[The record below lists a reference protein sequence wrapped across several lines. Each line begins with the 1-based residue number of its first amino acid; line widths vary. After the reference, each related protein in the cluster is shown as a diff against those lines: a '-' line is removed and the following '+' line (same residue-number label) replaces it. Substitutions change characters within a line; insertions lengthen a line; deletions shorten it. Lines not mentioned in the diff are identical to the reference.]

1 MTVTDEPTACTG
13 ATGAGIDVDQ
23 CAAFRAMLDS
33 VVVHDADD
41 HRVLA
46 ANPVLVEWLRTPAE
60 ELKGRDF
67 FELFGPD
74 GARRLREGFT
84 NGSGGPSGELRLT
97 CPDGDRWVLLRS
109 RRNSFAHGSHWVTT
123 LRDVTERKQAHEQS
137 LAARAEAEQAHRRR
151 SEYIA
156 AISHELRTPMSGIL
170 GMSSLLLEGELP
182 RDQREYVETIQST
195 AESLVGLLNE
205 ILDLAK
211 IDRGHFQID
220 HTTFSPRD
228 VCTSAIRLLRSNAGS
243 AGIDLRFETE
253 GVLPGACTGDPVRLG
268 QVLVNLLGNAL
279 KFTHS
284 GHVVLRVHGQPDD
297 ADHVR
302 LRFEIEDTGIGI
314 EPDVLPRVFEP
325 FAQARGSSGS
335 AYGGTGL
342 GLAISQKLV
351 EMMGS
356 RIEVRSEVGRGSVF
370 WFELGMET
378 SGTAREMVDAGEGD
392 VLYVGRPGDR
402 RQAFVEALDTAGL
415 SVEICELSSAALDRI
430 RARRASD
437 RPYRLVL
444 VEQQLPDL
452 DGETFG
458 RSVRNR
464 LRDSDTPLAMV
475 ASEQRPVAPER
486 AERSGFEHV
495 VRTPGD
501 ATGLVDPGRGEHDGS
516 ATPDPEAA
524 PETPAND
531 DPAVLVVEDNPV
543 NQKVVCHMLR
553 KMGFTVELADHGEA
567 GVEMLGQGAFDAV
580 LMDCQMP
587 VMDGY
592 EATRAIRALDDSIS
606 RIPIIAL
613 TANAMDGDREK
624 CLAAGMDDYLSKPA
638 KADQLREM
646 LQKWI
651 PVRSAAGSDP
661 R

>member
-1 MTVTDEPTACTG
+1 MAVTDEATVCTG
-13 ATGAGIDVDQ
+13 ATGSGTDVEN
-23 CAAFRAMLDS
+23 CAAFQAMFDG
-33 VVVHDADD
+33 VVVHHVDD
-41 HRVLA
+41 HRILA
-46 ANPVLVEWLRTPAE
+46 VNSMLVEWLGTPSDA
-60 ELKGRDF
+60 LHGLTL
-67 FELFGPD
+67 FELFGDAESP
-74 GARRLREGFT
+74 RLREIFE
-84 NGSGGPSGELRLT
+84 SDDREPDGEFVLN
-97 CPDGDRWVLLRS
+97 CPDGDRWVALRS
-109 RRNSFAHGSHWVTT
+109 HRNTFVQGPYWVTT
-123 LRDVTERKQAHEQS
+123 LRDVTERRRAREQS
-137 LAARAEAEQAHRRR
+137 VAARAEADEAHRRR
-151 SEYIA
+151 SDYIA

-170 GMSSLLLEGELP
+170 GMSSLLLEGDLP
-182 RDQREYVETIQST
+182 GDQREYVETIQNT

-211 IDRGHFQID
+211 IDRGHFQIEQ
-220 HTTFSPRD
+220 TTFSPRD
-228 VCTSAIRLLRSNAGS
+228 VCTGAIRLLRSNAESSGV
-243 AGIDLRFETE
+243 DLRLETE
-253 GVLPGACTGDPVRLG
+253 GTLPGACTGDPVRLG

-284 GHVVLRVHGQPDD
+284 GHVILRVRGHRDD
-297 ADHVR
+297 DEHVR

-314 EPDVLPRVFEP
+314 EPEILPRVFDP

-351 EMMGS
+351 ELMGS
-356 RIEVRSEVGRGSVF
+356 RIEVRSEVGRGSSF
-370 WFELGMET
+370 WFDLRLEAAG
-378 SGTAREMVDAGEGD
+378 SVNAVVDAGDGD
-392 VLYVGRPGDR
+392 VLYVGRAGDR
-402 RQAFVEALDTAGL
+402 RHGFVQAFDGAGL
-415 SVEICELSSAALDRI
+415 RVEICEMSSSGLDRI
-430 RARRASD
+430 RARRSED

-464 LRDSDTPLAMV
+464 LRDADTVLAMV
-475 ASEQRPVAPER
+475 ASEQRPIAPER
-486 AERSGFEHV
+486 AARSGFDHV
-495 VRTPGD
+495 VRTPDD
-501 ATGLVDPGRGEHDGS
+501 ATGLAAPSRNGDSGS
-516 ATPDPEAA
+516 SAPEPDPAPAA
-524 PETPAND
+524 SGSD
-531 DPAVLVVEDNPV
+531 DPTVLVVEDNPV

-553 KMGFTVELADHGEA
+553 KMGFTVELADDGRA

-592 EATRAIRALDDSIS
+592 EATRAIRDLDDEVS

-646 LQKWI
+646 LNKWI
-651 PVRSAAGSDP
+651 PLRSSSSGG
-661 R
+661 